1 MKQFQTIWTRLSQTI
16 AVNFSQPVS
25 LPFTGFLLLIFVRC
39 VRLARA
45 LLTQGR

>member
-1 MKQFQTIWTRLSQTI
+1 MKQLQTIWTGLAQTF
-16 AVNFSQPVS
+16 AVVVGQPA
-25 LPFTGFLLLIFVRC
+25 LPLTGFLLLIFLKC